1 MKLTTR
7 QLTVA
12 GLMTAMT
19 VLLGATQWGFVPLPT
34 PAGAATIMH
43 IPVIIAGM
51 LQGPVIGS
59 FVGLLFGIS
68 TIPFLGDLRVVI
80 PARLFI
86 GGVAWLAFVGVLAVA
101 RKFWSGAR
109 LRAALGLAGIAAGV
123 AGTLTNTLGTL
134 VLAVVFGYIEPA
146 AAVTIVLVQGV
157 PEMLLAGVVT
167 GGLAVALKPWLKDG
181 RFKF

>member
-86 GGVAWLAFVGVLAVA
+86 GGVAMEWTSAEFGPGTPYGTAFFSMTGLHVSHLL
-101 RKFWSGAR
+101 SG
-109 LRAALGLAGIAAGV
+109 LV
-123 AGTLTNTLGTL
+123 VL
-134 VLAVVFGYIEPA
+134 VLVYRLGRRGSFSADDHWGATAAVRYWTFVDAMWLLVVFPTLY
-146 AAVTIVLVQGV
+146 
-157 PEMLLAGVVT
+157 LL
-167 GGLAVALKPWLKDG
+167 
-181 RFKF
+181 